1 MKPFI
6 KPMSV
11 VSPIAPC
18 VGALLLGASPA
29 LAGETE
35 AEDSL
40 AADAAAA
47 ATGAE
52 ASTAT
57 VQSGQAQGG
66 PQGQQA
72 GAPAGMPPG
81 GPPFKTVFDKNWITV
96 GLGAG
101 LVPTYAGSDNFQ
113 FFPLPL
119 VVGRVGGVG
128 IRPSAAGL
136 TLDFLSPQP
145 TLVSRKKKPTV
156 SLGPTFRFRND
167 RAVDS
172 GDDVV
177 NAAGRLDNAL
187 EVGVNAGL
195 SFPGVFNRLDSLT
208 VSANVRWDVLGAHEG
223 RVIEPG
229 VTYATPIGRGMLVQV
244 GATAEFIDDNFADY
258 YFSVSPAQSA
268 ASGLPVFSAD
278 GGLNRI
284 GTLAIVTVDLD
295 GNALNGGLNVY
306 GLTGYS
312 RMLGDG
318 ADNPYTALRG
328 DPNQFLVGLG
338 LGYTF

>member
-1 MKPFI
+1 MKSFI
-6 KPMSV
+6 
-11 VSPIAPC
+11 A
-18 VGALLLGASPA
+18 ASPLA
-29 LAGETE
+29 LCAGLFIFGAAPAFAGETHAEGE
-35 AEDSL
+35 ADAEARAVAAFDL
-40 AADAAAA
+40 AAAGAAAA
-47 ATGAE
+47 
-52 ASTAT
+52 
-57 VQSGQAQGG
+57 QPAQQ
-66 PQGQQA
+66 PDQPA
-72 GAPAGMPPG
+72 GAPGAAPAG
-81 GPPFKTVFDKNWITV
+81 GPPFKTVFDKNWATI

-119 VVGRVGGVG
+119 IVGRVGGVG
-128 IRPSAAGL
+128 FRPAAAGL

-145 TLVSRKKKPTV
+145 TLVSRKKTPTV

-187 EVGVNAGL
+187 EVGLNAGL
-195 SFPGVFNRLDSLT
+195 SFPGILNRFDSLT

-244 GATAEFIDDNFADY
+244 GATAEIIDDNFADY
-258 YFSVSPAQSA
+258 YFSVSPAQGA
-268 ASGLPVFSAD
+268 ASGLPVFAAD

-312 RMLGDG
+312 RMIGDG
-318 ADNPYTALRG
+318 AGNPYTALRG
-328 DPNQFLVGLG
+328 SPNQFLVGLG

>member
-1 MKPFI
+1 MKSFI
-6 KPMSV
+6 
-11 VSPIAPC
+11 A
-18 VGALLLGASPA
+18 ASPLA
-29 LAGETE
+29 LCAGLFIFGAAPAFAGETHAEGE
-35 AEDSL
+35 ADAEARAVAAFDL
-40 AADAAAA
+40 AAAGAAAA
-47 ATGAE
+47 
-52 ASTAT
+52 
-57 VQSGQAQGG
+57 QPAQQ
-66 PQGQQA
+66 PDQQA
-72 GAPAGMPPG
+72 GAPGAAPAG
-81 GPPFKTVFDKNWITV
+81 GPPFKTVFDKNWATI

-119 VVGRVGGVG
+119 IVGRVGGVG
-128 IRPSAAGL
+128 FRPAAAGL

-145 TLVSRKKKPTV
+145 TLVSRKKTPTV

-187 EVGVNAGL
+187 EVGLNAGL
-195 SFPGVFNRLDSLT
+195 SFPGILNRFDSLT

-244 GATAEFIDDNFADY
+244 GATAEIIDDNFADY

-268 ASGLPVFSAD
+268 ASGLPVFAAD

-312 RMLGDG
+312 RMIGDG

-328 DPNQFLVGLG
+328 SPNQFLVGLG